1 MWLGRGHGVP
11 MGPSLS
17 RGPLPL
23 CQEGPL
29 QHLSGPAGP
38 SATSAGGERFTPAL
52 SEPCCPTWKTGAEE
66 GSPGSAWPRAQGEA
80 ALAAPWGLEALLG
93 QKPLCPK
100 Q

>member
-52 SEPCCPTWKTGAEE
+52 
-66 GSPGSAWPRAQGEA
+66 
-80 ALAAPWGLEALLG
+80 
-93 QKPLCPK
+93 
-100 Q
+100 